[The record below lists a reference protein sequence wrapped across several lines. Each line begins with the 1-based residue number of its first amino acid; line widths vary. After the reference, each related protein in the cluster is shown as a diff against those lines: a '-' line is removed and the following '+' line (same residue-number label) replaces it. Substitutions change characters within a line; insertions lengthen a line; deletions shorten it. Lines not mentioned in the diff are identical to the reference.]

1 MMLLKYS
8 LLSAY
13 IFFILTTQF
22 VSAQC
27 PVSDPSTSNICVF
40 QSGSATLTASGS
52 SGFYNWYESSIGDSV
67 VGSGSNYQTPF
78 LTSSQTF
85 YVSATDTNTAL
96 EFDGNNDYVA
106 INKFYN
112 SAGAI
117 PQITVEAWINTSIAG
132 VADVFGNWAIVDF
145 DRSEYFNLFINANTG
160 EVGFSTYATSGGIDD
175 FYSGIPVN
183 DGSWHHITAVYDG
196 VDKIIYIDGAE
207 VARNNNP
214 HGGVGLG
221 SGMTRYGI
229 LGDGSESGGFN
240 GGRNNKYYDGL
251 IDELRIW
258 NDVRTPAEIMDLKDT
273 CLTGSEA
280 NLETYFNFN
289 ENGGMTIT
297 DLTGNGANGTLYN
310 FNTSIAWVDGALVKC
325 DCESNLVPATV
336 NIDGNL
342 QDTIL
347 TCGAPSIILDAGTSA
362 TNYNWSTGE
371 TTQTISV
378 SQNGFYEVTTSGGGC
393 NGMARIAVD
402 GFTHS
407 ENALLFDGNN
417 DFAAIEN
424 MYYEGSSYQE
434 LTVET
439 WLKTNDAG
447 NQIIAS
453 FDRSEYWRVEING
466 IGAGNGRVGF
476 DLLTSSGIVDFGSNT
491 RVDDG
496 EWHHVACVF
505 NNGTLNIYI
514 DGILDATTSSGGT
527 FGSGV
532 TRYGFLGVGSES
544 NIYNGAT
551 GPNDYFNGEMDE
563 FKIWNR
569 ALSQLEIRTNMTK
582 HISGKSNGLEAYYKF
597 DDISN
602 DTIFDHNTQ
611 LIHNAVMFNFGA
623 GADVISGAPI
633 GDRSVYV
640 YTGSWGGLT
649 PNINSCDGETFTLSN
664 MSGAPTGAHLY
675 YVNNFPNDVSG
686 LSGTGTYDRYF
697 GVYKIGDP
705 SATYTATYNYTG
717 NPYVNAS
724 NETSVELYRRPDN
737 ATFPW
742 VNTFGTLNTGANTIE
757 AVGQN
762 TEFIIDYN
770 FSTLPVELISFQ
782 GNYVRESDN
791 TYLTWETAS
800 EINCDYYVISKS
812 INGFNFNSFD
822 TVSGSGNTNYLSE
835 YQSIDF
841 SPESGITYYKL
852 LQYDFDGSHED
863 LGIISVSKSGES
875 NASLYPNPVKSG
887 SPLNLK
893 MYVETPSEAEIM
905 IISVEGKV
913 LSQMSIEFSKGNN
926 NIQLYNTDRLTPG
939 VYTLMIQSNNKPE
952 KFKFTVY

>member
-1 MMLLKYS
+1 MLLKNF
-8 LLSAY
+8 LH
-13 IFFILTTQF
+13 ILIVVFWTSQIAN
-22 VSAQC
+22 AQC
-27 PVSDPSTSNICVF
+27 PVNDPTTSNVCIF
-40 QSGSATLTASGS
+40 QSGTVNLTANGS
-52 SGFYNWYESSIGDSV
+52 SGFYNWYDSPVGDSV
-67 VGSGSNYQTPF
+67 VGSGSNFQTPF
-78 LTSSQTF
+78 ISSTQTF

-106 INKFYN
+106 INKSYN
-112 SAGAI
+112 TVGAI
-117 PQITVEAWINTSIAG
+117 PIITVEAWINTSIGG

-160 EVGFSTYATSGGIDD
+160 EVGFSTYATTGGIDD
-175 FYSGIPVN
+175 FYSGTPVN
-183 DGSWHHITAVYDG
+183 DGAWHHITAVYDG
-196 VDKIIYIDGAE
+196 VDKIIYIDGVE

-251 IDELRIW
+251 IDEVRIW
-258 NDVRTPAEIMDLKDT
+258 NDVRTPAEIMEFKDT

-289 ENGGMTIT
+289 ENGGTTLT
-297 DLTGNGANGTLYN
+297 DVTGNGANGTLYN
-310 FNTSIAWVDGALVKC
+310 FNSSIAWIDGALVKC
-325 DCESNLVPATV
+325 DCESNLVPAIV
-336 NIDGNL
+336 NIEGNL
-342 QDTIL
+342 QDTLL

-378 SQNGFYEVTTSGGGC
+378 TQSGFYEVTTSGGGC
-393 NGMARIAVD
+393 NGTARIAVD

-417 DFAAIEN
+417 DFAAIQN
-424 MYYEGSSYQE
+424 MYYEGSSYEE

-439 WLKTNDAG
+439 WIKTNNAG
-447 NQIIAS
+447 DQMIAS

-466 IGAGNGRVGF
+466 NGAGNGQIGF
-476 DLLTSSGIVDFGSNT
+476 DLLTSSGIIDFGSTT

-505 NNGTLNIYI
+505 DNGTLNIYI
-514 DGILDATTSSGGT
+514 DGILDATTTSGST
-527 FGSGV
+527 YGSGM
-532 TRYGFLGVGSES
+532 TRYGFLGTGSEA
-544 NIYNGAT
+544 NTYNGAR
-551 GPNDYFNGEMDE
+551 GPNSYFDGELDE

-569 ALSQLEIRTNMTK
+569 ALTQLEIRTNMAQ

-602 DTIFDHNTQ
+602 DTIFDHNTRF
-611 LIHNAVMFNFGA
+611 INNAVMFNFGA
-623 GADVISGAPI
+623 GAEVISAAPI

-649 PNINSCDGETFTLSN
+649 PSINSCDGETFTLSN
-664 MSGAPTGAHLY
+664 MSGTPTGTHLY

-705 SATYTATYNYTG
+705 AATYTATYNYTG
-717 NPYVNAS
+717 NPYVNTS
-724 NETSVELYRRPDN
+724 NEASVELFRRPDS

-757 AVGQN
+757 AAGQN
-762 TEFIIDYN
+762 TEFIIDYE
-770 FSTLPVELISFQ
+770 FSSLPVELISYQ
-782 GNYVRESDN
+782 GNYVRENDN
-791 TYLTWETAS
+791 TYLNWKTAS
-800 EINCDYYVISKS
+800 EINCDYYVVSKS
-812 INGFNFNSFD
+812 VDGVNFITLD
-822 TVSGSGNTNYLSE
+822 TVSGSGNTNVLSE
-835 YQSIDF
+835 YESIDF
-841 SPESGITYYKL
+841 SPQLGITYYKL
-852 LQYDFDGSHED
+852 LQYDFDGSYED
-863 LGIISVSKSGES
+863 LGIISVSKGGQSTS
-875 NASLYPNPVKSG
+875 ILYPNPVKSG
-887 SPLNLK
+887 APINL
-893 MYVETPSEAEIM
+893 MMSVETATKAEVLIVSM
-905 IISVEGKV
+905 EGKV
-913 LSQMSIEFSKGNN
+913 LSQMNIELLKGNN
-926 NIQLYNTDRLTPG
+926 NLQLNNTEGLSSG
-939 VYTLMIQSNNKPE
+939 VYTLLIQSNNKSE
-952 KFKFTVY
+952 KIKFTVY